1 MLTDHMKLLA
11 LSRVLALSVCFAGIV
26 STQIRQKR
34 AWIIDS
40 FSIEEEYAGPY
51 PYVLGNIPLER
62 SYLVNFWLKGSGVD
76 EEPTGILSIDN
87 NKGIVYVHKK
97 IDFEAYQVLRLTFE
111 ARNVSNKEVDTR
123 LGVEVKILDV
133 NDNSP
138 VFQQSVYEVNL
149 HESAVQGEKVI
160 TVMATDNDDSTTPNG
175 TFSLKIKSVTPK
187 TDNVEFFIEQVENT
201 NTGTIY
207 FRGCLEYEMAQ
218 KYTIL
223 IEAKDHG
230 NKIQLS
236 STATVLIKIIDKNNH
251 LPEITSQTGP
261 GTIPEHLSR
270 AEVLYLQ
277 VTDKDSHGSA
287 AWKAKFQI
295 KGDKENYFEIKT
307 DPTTNKGILSV
318 VKPMD
323 YELET
328 SRNLSVSVE
337 NEVPYFSCEI
347 TGRPNQRLWNVK
359 TVKEGSSLYLPKLYP
374 ITIGVIDVND
384 PPEFVPRVKEVM
396 IMENSATG
404 TYLYTL
410 KAIDPDKTF
419 ASKFHYAKGQDVD
432 NWVNIDSKTGK
443 VTTAK
448 VLDRESPLLKNSTY
462 TVLTYAVDNGVPP
475 STGTGTLVIHVGD
488 ENDNVPV
495 LDRTSLVMCL
505 SEGPTTANL
514 TATDQDLPPFGGP
527 FTYELQ
533 GDVKRR
539 WKMDPNFGTTVN
551 LVKENTVYSG
561 VYKVPIK
568 TSDNQGRYAIQNLTV
583 TVCDCTISA
592 SCHLRRMSGS
602 HIAFS
607 AMGIIVLAALLLLAM
622 LLLAILISCKNVKK
636 MIPTDEDAVW
646 HLITSNIETLGTDCM
661 LPVTTEN
668 DHSRNRTKDQ
678 KGSGQNNGRFRYR
691 DSEWEAWMMDF
702 NSTFQLRQNL
712 IIQIGQ
718 NILRLKATDEL
729 TNYSP
734 HCYAEEGELEK
745 DFCLD
750 DLSIAASETHLDDLS
765 DLDQRFNKLAAIC
778 KPDLISQI

>member
-1 MLTDHMKLLA
+1 
-11 LSRVLALSVCFAGIV
+11 
-26 STQIRQKR
+26 
-34 AWIIDS
+34 
-40 FSIEEEYAGPY
+40 
-51 PYVLGNIPLER
+51 
-62 SYLVNFWLKGSGVD
+62 GSGVD

-97 IDFEAYQVLRLTFE
+97 IDFEAYQVLR
-111 ARNVSNKEVDTR
+111 
-123 LGVEVKILDV
+123 
-133 NDNSP
+133 
-138 VFQQSVYEVNL
+138 VFQLILQYFTDVCS
-149 HESAVQGEKVI
+149 STGEKVI

-207 FRGCLEYEMAQ
+207 FRGCLEYE

-251 LPEITSQTGP
+251 LPEITSQTV
-261 GTIPEHLSR
+261 T
-270 AEVLYLQ
+270 EVLYLQ

-337 NEVPYFSCEI
+337 NEVPYFS
-347 TGRPNQRLWNVK
+347 W
-359 TVKEGSSLYLPKLYP
+359 SSLYLPKLYP

-419 ASKFHYAKGQDVD
+419 ASNYAKGQDVD

-539 WKMDPNFGTTVN
+539 WKMDPNFGKIPIYCYKNEAVLRRGRTPVSQSMVVPADIKVNTTLISLQGTTVN

-607 AMGIIVLAALLLLAM
+607 AMGIIVLAALLLLGKGEAS
-622 LLLAILISCKNVKK
+622 SCHAGAHPSSAHRHV
-636 MIPTDEDAVW
+636 
-646 HLITSNIETLGTDCM
+646 
-661 LPVTTEN
+661 
-668 DHSRNRTKDQ
+668 RT
-678 KGSGQNNGRFRYR
+678 N
-691 DSEWEAWMMDF
+691 
-702 NSTFQLRQNL
+702 
-712 IIQIGQ
+712 
-718 NILRLKATDEL
+718 
-729 TNYSP
+729 
-734 HCYAEEGELEK
+734 
-745 DFCLD
+745 
-750 DLSIAASETHLDDLS
+750 
-765 DLDQRFNKLAAIC
+765 
-778 KPDLISQI
+778 